1 MLKCTPVLTAL
12 LIALR
17 YAKTLLMA
25 NMALMPW
32 RTGGMHL
39 LIIIMHN
46 PKKWYLASPVVLG
59 LHTGNIPS
67 TCSLGCY
74 LTRYRGTL
82 ALLTL
87 VMRTQSLLCSQAGM

>member
-12 LIALR
+12 LIVLP
-17 YAKTLLMA
+17 YARTLLMA

-39 LIIIMHN
+39 LIITMHN
-46 PKKWYLASPVVLG
+46 PKKWCLASLVVLG

-74 LTRYRGTL
+74 LTRYRGIL
-82 ALLTL
+82 ALPTL
-87 VMRTQSLLCSQAGM
+87 VMPTRSLHCSQSGM